1 MKGAR
6 QIWDTAG
13 MGVILILLI
22 TVCALRV
29 PNFAGTQN
37 LAAVLLSV
45 SIIGT
50 VACTMLF
57 CLAAGDFDLSVGAT
71 AALAGVVAAQFVST
85 KGLPI
90 ALASALGIGALV
102 GLVNGFVIAK
112 IKINALITTLATMQ
126 IVRGLAYLK
135 AEGSSVPN
143 SDPALL
149 ALAKWRWLTLSAEVW
164 YMLAAFLFFGF
175 LLNRTVFGRNVLAV
189 GGNQEAAR
197 LAGINVEKTKI
208 AIFVLQ
214 GVVAAFVG
222 VVLASRTYMGDPKA
236 QQDLPLQ
243 VISGCVLGGVS
254 LSGGVGSMWGVIIG
268 VMIMGVMANAM
279 SLLNVD
285 TYWQMVASGA
295 VLLAAVMIDRLKTRS
310 GSKS

>member
-6 QIWDTAG
+6 QIWETLG
-13 MGVILILLI
+13 MGVVLLLLVI
-22 TVCALRV
+22 VCALRV
-29 PNFAGTQN
+29 PNFWSTVNG
-37 LAAVLLSV
+37 AAVLLSV

-71 AALAGVVAAQFVST
+71 AALAGVIVAQLVGTSGIMVAVAA
-85 KGLPI
+85 
-90 ALASALGIGALV
+90 ALAVGALI
-102 GLVNGFVIAK
+102 GFVNGFVIAK
-112 IKINALITTLATMQ
+112 VKINALITTLATMQ
-126 IVRGLAYLK
+126 IVRGIAYLK
-135 AEGSSVPN
+135 AGGTSIAN
-143 SDPALL
+143 SDPTLL
-149 ALAKWRWLTLSAEVW
+149 SLAKWRLGQFSAEVW
-164 YMLAAFLFFGF
+164 YMIAAFGLFGF

-197 LAGINVEKTKI
+197 LAGISVEKTKI
-208 AIFVLQ
+208 SIFMLQ
-214 GVVAAFVG
+214 GIVAAFVG
-222 VVLASRTYMGDPKA
+222 IVLASRTFMGDPKA

-254 LSGGVGSMWGVIIG
+254 LSGGVGTISGVIIG

-285 TYWQMVASGA
+285 TYWQMIASGG
-295 VLLAAVMIDRLKTRS
+295 VLLAAVMIDRLKARS
-310 GSKS
+310 KA